1 MPNVT
6 VNPPS
11 TIKVEVGSQTG
22 GAVQTIS
29 YLPTTL
35 RSATDL
41 TIGSANTGDVITYNS
56 VTGNFTVL
64 PASGSD
70 KSAAN
75 TANAAFARANAAYG
89 QANSAAAFANGAF
102 TIANSAYVSAT
113 NFGGQ
118 IPGVYAQ
125 ANAAFNQAN
134 SAASFANSAF
144 AAANAAGSSSNVVSA
159 FAQANSAASFAN
171 SSFLVANS
179 AASFAN
185 GAFVAANSGA
195 SFANSA
201 FLVANSAASFANG
214 AFAQANVSFGQANSS
229 ASFAN
234 SAYTKAN
241 SAGSYSNSAFLVANS
256 TAIFA
261 NAAFDKA
268 NSAGS
273 FANGAFVS
281 ANSGAIFANAA
292 FVTANSAAT
301 FANAAFTTAN
311 SGASFANSAF
321 TLANNEP
328 KGTSAGVFAN
338 AAFTTAN
345 SGASFA
351 NAAFLTA
358 NTALLYNTAIT
369 DTVTSIAVG
378 GAPAQAAS
386 IWKTYTMVQA
396 LDTILFPT
404 LGPSYTIPTLSLSA
418 NNTGTLE
425 IGTPI
430 NQSLTVTGNKN
441 DAGPFTQLRVTR
453 NGNIINLNT
462 SPTITAIA
470 NIAAQYGFAD
480 PNNQNY
486 SYANTYVEA
495 NTIAAGT
502 TTWQG
507 YGNYN
512 AGLSKLNNKGATDS
526 NTAAVL
532 LTTNPQA
539 ANAVSFASGTAVI
552 TGIYPYFW
560 GVSSTAPTAA
570 SIATAIAA
578 GTQNKVLAV
587 GSGTLTITY
596 NAASQYI
603 WLAVQTGY
611 AAKTTWYNTALNN
624 GSIGAGQFI
633 LSPVS
638 QAVNSPNSYWTGVT
652 YNIYISGYATTT
664 SGSIQ
669 FS

>member
-6 VNPPS
+6 VNTPS

-22 GAVQTIS
+22 GAVQTIN

-56 VTGNFTVL
+56 VTGNFTVA
-64 PASGSD
+64 PATGAGTD
-70 KSAAN
+70 KVAAN
-75 TANAAFARANAAYG
+75 TANAAYAQANAAYG
-89 QANSAAAFANGAF
+89 QANSAASFANSAF
-102 TIANSAYVSAT
+102 TIANSAYVAST
-113 NFGGQ
+113 NFGSQ
-118 IPGVYAQ
+118 IQPVYSQ
-125 ANAAFNQAN
+125 ANAAFDKAN

-144 AAANAAGSSSNVVSA
+144 AAANATGSSANTVAA
-159 FAQANSAASFAN
+159 FSQANSAASFANGAFVTANSGASFAN

-185 GAFVAANSGA
+185 GAFGQ
-195 SFANSA
+195 
-201 FLVANSAASFANG
+201 ANSAASFAN
-214 AFAQANVSFGQANSS
+214 
-229 ASFAN
+229 
-234 SAYTKAN
+234 SAYIKAN

-256 TAIFA
+256 SSIFA
-261 NAAFDKA
+261 NSAFDKA
-268 NSAGS
+268 NSAAS

-281 ANSGAIFANAA
+281 
-292 FVTANSAAT
+292 
-301 FANAAFTTAN
+301 AN

-345 SGASFA
+345 SAASFA
-351 NAAFLTA
+351 NGAFLTA
-358 NTALLYNTAIT
+358 NAALLYNTSIT

-404 LGPSYTIPTLSLSA
+404 LGPSYTVPTITLTA

-430 NQSLTVTGNKN
+430 NQSLTLTGNKN
-441 DAGPFTQLRVTR
+441 DAGPFTQLRMTR
-453 NGNIINLNT
+453 NGTIINLNT
-462 SPTITAIA
+462 SPTITAITNVA
-470 NIAAQYGFAD
+470 SQYGFSD

-486 SYANTYVEA
+486 SYANTYVDPF
-495 NTIAAGT
+495 TIVSGA

-507 YGNYN
+507 LGNYN
-512 AGLSKLNNKGATDS
+512 AGLAKLNNKGATDA

-539 ANAVSFASGTAVI
+539 ANAASFASATSVV

-587 GSGTLTITY
+587 GSGTLTITF

-638 QAVNSPNSYWTGVT
+638 QAVNSPNSYWTGIT

-664 SGSIQ
+664 SGTIQ
-669 FS
+669 FA